1 MKSLELEALM
11 TVQHSRGGRGPRMG
25 ADRLRLLEAV
35 RDHGSISAAAR
46 AVGLSYKAAW
56 DGVNAMNNLFDR
68 PLVAG
73 QTGGKSGGGAA
84 LTPAGEEVLSAFSS
98 IESELARF
106 AARLETRLSET
117 ASQISPASFWSLM
130 MKTSAR
136 NMFRCTVKTIVEGAV
151 NAEVLLDLAD
161 EQTLAAIV
169 TRQSVADLGLE
180 EGAACFAL
188 IKSSFVILAPEDEF
202 AKTSARNRLCGTVIA
217 HDDGA
222 VNSEI
227 TLDLG
232 GGKTL
237 AAIITRE
244 SAEALGLKP
253 GDRACALIKAS
264 HVILAV
270 E

>member
-1 MKSLELEALM
+1 MEPLELEALM
-11 TVQHSRGGRGPRMG
+11 TVQRGREGRCARMG

-56 DGVNAMNNLFDR
+56 DGVHAMNNLFGS

-73 QTGGKSGGGAA
+73 QTGGKRGGGAT
-84 LTPAGEEVLSAFSS
+84 LTQAGEEVLSAFSS
-98 IESELARF
+98 VEAELARF
-106 AARLETRLSET
+106 AARLEARFSESAT
-117 ASQISPASFWSLM
+117 QISPASFRSLM

-136 NMFRCTVKTIVEGAV
+136 NMFRCTVENIADGAV
-151 NAEVLLDLAD
+151 NSEVLLDLTD
-161 EQTLAAIV
+161 GQRLAAIV
-169 TRQSVADLGLE
+169 TKQSVADLGLE
-180 EGAACFAL
+180 EGAECLAL
-188 IKSSFVILAPEDEF
+188 IKSSFVILAPEDGLS
-202 AKTSARNRLCGTVIA
+202 KTSARNRLCGTVIA

-237 AAIITRE
+237 AAIITKD
-244 SAEALGLKP
+244 SADALRLKP